1 MTLLG
6 FATTSLRS
14 YYELTCLHNS
24 VTFIRQ
30 KLLIKTKKTEAM
42 ANEKVTSISKPKT
55 IDVLMKGTAVLENKP
70 TMKSK
75 LPKKSI
81 DVEQQFEQ
89 VSSLSIFFY
98 NHSIN
103 FLNLW

>member
-1 MTLLG
+1 
-6 FATTSLRS
+6 
-14 YYELTCLHNS
+14 
-24 VTFIRQ
+24 
-30 KLLIKTKKTEAM
+30 M

-55 IDVLMKGTAVLENKP
+55 IDVLMKGTAVLENKQ

-89 VSSLSIFFY
+89 VSSLSMFFSTH
-98 NHSIN
+98 HSIN
-103 FLNLW
+103 FLNLRYFFHFRFKILF